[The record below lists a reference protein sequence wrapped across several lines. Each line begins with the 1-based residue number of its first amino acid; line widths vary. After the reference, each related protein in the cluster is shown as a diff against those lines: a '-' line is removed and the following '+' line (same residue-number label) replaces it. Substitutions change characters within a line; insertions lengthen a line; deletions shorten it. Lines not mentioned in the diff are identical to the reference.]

1 MRNLHSWKK
10 QEPWNPVPVFF
21 GRVHLPPILSPSSDS
36 DETSVMMTM
45 MMEEMM
51 IEMMVEEMMMEVVVV
66 QLNLVWSNLCQE
78 GHSLQV

>member
-1 MRNLHSWKK
+1 MRKSRNLHSWKK

-21 GRVHLPPILSPSSDS
+21 GRVHLPPILSPTSDS

-45 MMEEMM
+45 MMEEMT
-51 IEMMVEEMMMEVVVV
+51 MMMEVVVV
-66 QLNLVWSNLCQE
+66 QLNLVWSNPCQE

>member
-1 MRNLHSWKK
+1 M
-10 QEPWNPVPVFF
+10 EPVPVFF
-21 GRVHLPPILSPSSDS
+21 GRVHLPPILSPTSDS
-36 DETSVMMTM
+36 DETSVMMMMTMEEMTM

-66 QLNLVWSNLCQE
+66 QLNLVWSNPCQE